1 MTLKLG
7 KTAALHFLSEVAISI
22 SGFIAT
28 LAIARVLG
36 SEGVGIYALGISVF
50 VWVNLPISGLA
61 EALKKR
67 ISEGIDKSEYI
78 ISGTILIFLA
88 ISVTSLLMIMFRSTI
103 NDYIGGKIAFF
114 IILVLLA
121 NVLFNSATNSLR
133 GLKKVAHAGWTRA
146 IERVLRAS
154 IQVVLI
160 ILGYN
165 VAGLFVGYAAS
176 MVIGSFIA
184 VFFINVNPK
193 LPNAHHFR
201 SLLSYAKYG
210 WSSGLKGTAFSWM
223 DTIVLGFF
231 VSSSQI
237 GIYEVSWSLASFLV
251 VASRSINSTL
261 FPQVSE
267 LSVNEEYEKIHHYLN
282 EGLIFTGVFLIP
294 GLFGAVAVG
303 EGLLRVY
310 GAEFAQGYYILILL
324 ITARIFDAY
333 ASQIV
338 SVIRAVDKP
347 DIALRIDMVFLGAN
361 ISLNFLFVY
370 THGWYGAAVATLLSG
385 IVTLGFG
392 FYSLSTLIG
401 RPTVPYMEIVKEIIA
416 GGVMFTVVAFLTS
429 ILPSGYHITVLL
441 IFCGIIVYTTV
452 LIIASER
459 IRQKVFIL
467 SPV

>member
-1 MTLKLG
+1 M
-7 KTAALHFLSEVAISI
+7 
-22 SGFIAT
+22 
-28 LAIARVLG
+28 AR
-36 SEGVGIYALGISVF
+36 
-50 VWVNLPISGLA
+50 P
-61 EALKKR
+61 
-67 ISEGIDKSEYI
+67 D
-78 ISGTILIFLA
+78 
-88 ISVTSLLMIMFRSTI
+88 
-103 NDYIGGKIAFF
+103 
-114 IILVLLA
+114 
-121 NVLFNSATNSLR
+121 
-133 GLKKVAHAGWTRA
+133 
-146 IERVLRAS
+146 
-154 IQVVLI
+154 
-160 ILGYN
+160 
-165 VAGLFVGYAAS
+165 
-176 MVIGSFIA
+176 
-184 VFFINVNPK
+184 
-193 LPNAHHFR
+193 
-201 SLLSYAKYG
+201 
-210 WSSGLKGTAFSWM
+210 
-223 DTIVLGFF
+223 
-231 VSSSQI
+231 
-237 GIYEVSWSLASFLV
+237 
-251 VASRSINSTL
+251 
-261 FPQVSE
+261 
-267 LSVNEEYEKIHHYLN
+267 VNEEYERIHHYLN

-416 GGVMFTVVAFLTS
+416 GGLMFTIVAFLTS